1 MKLITVLLLALV
13 SLVIAAGAPA
23 QPTHCKQK
31 PIAVVT
37 FEKHVVDPVNFVFQG
52 TTGGSANG
60 ALESRLVSLTV
71 DGAIYHITFD
81 WIVSAK
87 KKHKSF
93 VARTTGTWDTTT
105 GRVVMDGEVT
115 DGWHEGAPVHEEG
128 QLIDPATLTFAG
140 EIQIL
145 KGCGGR

>member
-1 MKLITVLLLALV
+1 MKGITVLLLALASFV
-13 SLVIAAGAPA
+13 VAGGATAKPER
-23 QPTHCKQK
+23 CKPK

-60 ALESRLVSLTV
+60 TLESRLVSLTV

-81 WIVSAK
+81 WIVTAK

-93 VARTTGTWDTTT
+93 VARTIGTWDTTT
-105 GRVVMDGEVT
+105 GSVVMDGEVT
-115 DGWHEGAPVHEEG
+115 EGWHEGSPVHEEG

-145 KGCGGR
+145 RGCGA

>member
-1 MKLITVLLLALV
+1 MKRLTILVLALASV
-13 SLVIAAGAPA
+13 AVAVGVA
-23 QPTHCKQK
+23 QAQAHRSKPK
-31 PIAVVT
+31 PIVVT

-52 TTGGSANG
+52 TTGGKAKG
-60 ALESRLVSLTV
+60 TLESRLVSLTV
-71 DGAIYHITFD
+71 DGPIYHVTFD
-81 WIVSAK
+81 WIVTAK
-87 KKHKSF
+87 AKHKSF

-115 DGWHEGAPVHEEG
+115 RGWHRGAPVHEEG

-145 KGCGGR
+145 ADCDD